1 LNNDSPTPPMGDNID
16 TLEDELEVILENV
29 HTMGMSD
36 QLIGIKQHYWL
47 KQRAKFKQA
56 LNLYI
61 EEKERLAR
69 LEILRGFRRRDFVL
83 EAMYETAILDRIEEL
98 RITDEDIKKGWPEV

>member
-1 LNNDSPTPPMGDNID
+1 MTDNTD
-16 TLEDELEVILENV
+16 TLDTLYEKYQLESESESVDWFKL
-29 HTMGMSD
+29 
-36 QLIGIKQHYWL
+36 
-47 KQRAKFKQA
+47 KQA

>member
-1 LNNDSPTPPMGDNID
+1 MSDNID

-61 EEKERLAR
+61 EEKVKEARKNEASHRITDGLDRLIR
-69 LEILRGFRRRDFVL
+69 LDGQWELL
-83 EAMYETAILDRIEEL
+83 KILDEYKSAL
-98 RITDEDIKKGWPEV
+98 SVDQITDEDIKKGWPKV